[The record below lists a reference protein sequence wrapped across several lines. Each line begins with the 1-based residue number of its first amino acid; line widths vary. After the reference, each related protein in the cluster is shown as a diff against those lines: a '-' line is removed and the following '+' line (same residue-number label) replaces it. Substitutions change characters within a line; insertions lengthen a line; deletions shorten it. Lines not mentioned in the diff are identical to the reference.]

1 MLSSG
6 KYFIDRKAG
15 YINLEGEGIF
25 DKMNNLRVLSFLFL
39 ILIGCSE
46 NRDQENVLPP
56 IHQRPHVQ
64 LLDTISGYDL
74 NSFTGDSINPMFYV
88 SSSDTVR
95 TGHRIPVS
103 LKSIEPKSAKEHPPK
118 SVTSSELP
126 GGKSFGE
133 LNRTVAPNGKT
144 DTLNYATD
152 SIHTQIKDSKGKPIP
167 LGVPI
172 KVRSRNVKV
181 THSHAID
188 ARAPSMRDKAN
199 TSIHYIDAEHGL
211 ISSFIQCMEESKD
224 GAIWLGSQG
233 SGFCRYDGKTFEQ
246 FSIEN
251 GLPDV
256 VVMALLE
263 DRKGNL
269 WIGTRY
275 GGLVKYDGHHFTIW
289 DMEGGLSTNYIHDIT
304 EDQEGQIWV
313 ATLGGGLIK
322 YDGAF
327 FTHYLA
333 ADSEDA
339 LKVLSVL
346 EDRSGNIW
354 LGTGDGA
361 VKYDGEE
368 FVCFGK
374 NSALKGAAVHNFA
387 IGENGKMVMATRF
400 DLWEYDGNQFAL
412 LKDQEGLPAG
422 NYNSTMGRDGS
433 LWTGF
438 DALRLIDNGKIV
450 TYGSDDGF
458 SSSGLSSIETDA
470 AGRIWMCTYGSGVYI
485 FNPYGATLY
494 NEENGYSNS
503 VTTAIEKD
511 FDGNMW
517 FGTTTGELIKR
528 RGQKFIRYGGSS
540 MVPSVITS
548 LLPDSNGIWIGTY
561 SLGLQFFDGE
571 KLIDK
576 NIDLGFDFGF
586 VTDLMRDSRNRLWI
600 LTDQNKAFVKDG
612 INLFQLDGIPGV
624 SLQHMAEDKEGAI
637 WIATYGKGLY
647 KYHQKKLIIYSEK
660 EGLAHNSLKSIHC
673 SNDGT
678 VWVATNNHG
687 LNRIVGDSIWHFS
700 TRQGLSS
707 DLLWSIAE
715 DQKERIWIATEKGVS
730 VLSPNNKGFD
740 IRTYGRQDGLKTLD
754 FVSNSVSLDNEEQF
768 WWGTGKVLTA
778 MNGSQNADSHSSPQV
793 AIRNLTVNGKF
804 VDFRGSLDPDIVDS
818 DTISAVPFTNLP
830 KNPRF
835 SPEVNELAFSFS
847 GIDWNQSEK
856 IKFSFMLKGIGNSW
870 SPPQS
875 EPSAVFRNLSHG
887 DYTFLLRAANENENW
902 SEPASYAFS
911 IAPYWWNSLLA
922 KVLYIVIIASAIY
935 LVFRL
940 QLSRKLAVQDAA
952 RFEELN
958 TLKTNFFTNVSHE
971 FRTPLTIVKGSVP
984 LLRRFY
990 DTRSKSNFD
999 DQLHMLEKNGD
1010 QLLQLINE
1018 ILDLS
1023 SLEEGRRT
1031 WTKQP
1036 ILLSNIT
1043 RQIVILFHSL
1053 AEQKGID
1060 LTFHS
1065 SGDHLVIDA
1074 DEKALNHIL
1083 QNLIGNAIKYS
1094 GKGTV
1099 AVKCNVN
1106 NGQAIV
1112 EVSDSGKGIT
1122 PEDLPRIFDRFY
1134 TTSEN
1139 KNRTNST
1146 GIGLALTKE
1155 LVMAMDGEIAAKS
1168 DSNKGS
1174 VFTVRFPLS
1183 NASPSE
1189 AAKLHTDQNLIVDS
1203 DPGEELD
1210 DHASSD
1216 KPLVLIVDDHAD
1228 IRRLIADTM
1237 RSEYSIITAKNGS
1250 EGIARAQEEVPD
1262 FIIVDW
1268 MMPGM
1273 TGPDMVSQ
1281 LKNDKS
1287 TSHIPMML
1295 LTAKADKASRLE
1307 GLEKGADAFLEKPFE
1322 SAELQSQVKSLITS
1336 RNALREYINNEDKRD
1351 KAIERFDPEKE
1362 FIEITE
1368 KAILENL
1375 SDPELSGAALAGV
1388 HFLSRSQFSRK
1399 LKAITGK
1406 SITAFIRAIRI
1417 DVAKKYIAEGK
1428 LQIAEIAYEVGF
1440 SDPAYFTRVFSKETG
1455 MSPTEFG
1462 EKGNG

>member
-1 MLSSG
+1 M
-6 KYFIDRKAG
+6 K
-15 YINLEGEGIF
+15 
-25 DKMNNLRVLSFLFL
+25 FLYATAFL
-39 ILIGCSE
+39 ILVLMGCTELSPSE
-46 NRDQENVLPP
+46 KEMPRIQQAPNIQY
-56 IHQRPHVQ
+56 
-64 LLDTISGYDL
+64 LDTISGYQV
-74 NSFTGDSINPMFYV
+74 NPYTGDSIKPLLRV
-88 SSSDTVR
+88 ASSDTIQ
-95 TGHRIPVS
+95 TGQPLPVS
-103 LKSIEPKSAKEHPPK
+103 LKSIAHASGEQK
-118 SVTSSELP
+118 TSKPVGISEVAV
-126 GGKSFGE
+126 GKASSDLKRAIVPFGK
-133 LNRTVAPNGKT
+133 P
-144 DTLNYATD
+144 DTLNYTTD
-152 SIHTQIKDSKGKPIP
+152 SIKTQITDSRGKPIP
-167 LGVPI
+167 LGVPL
-172 KVRSRNVKV
+172 KVKSRKVKV
-181 THSHAID
+181 THSQAID
-188 ARAPSMRDKAN
+188 AFAPSMRDNAN
-199 TSIHYIDAEHGL
+199 TSVHYIDVEHGL
-211 ISSFIQCMEESKD
+211 ISSFIRCIEEGKD
-224 GAIWLGSQG
+224 GAMWLGSQG

-263 DRKGNL
+263 DRYGNL

-289 DMEGGLSTNYIHDIT
+289 DAEAGLSSDYIHEII
-304 EDQEGQIWV
+304 EDREGQIWV
-313 ATLGGGLIK
+313 STLGGGLIK
-322 YDGAF
+322 YDGEF

-333 ADSEDA
+333 ADTPDA
-339 LKVLSVL
+339 LKVISASQ
-346 EDRSGNIW
+346 DQSGNLW
-354 LGTGDGA
+354 FGTGAGP

-374 NSALKGAAVHNFA
+374 NSALKGAAVYNFA
-387 IGENGKMVMATRF
+387 LEKNGKIFMATRSGV
-400 DLWEYDGNQFAL
+400 WEYNGNRFTL
-412 LKDQEGLPAG
+412 LKDQKGLPAG
-422 NYNSTMGRDGS
+422 LYNGTLGSDGS
-433 LWTGF
+433 LWTGY
-438 DALRLIDNGKIV
+438 DSLRRIVDEKIV
-450 TYGSDDGF
+450 TYGTDAGF
-458 SSSGLSSIETDA
+458 SASGISSIGTDS

-485 FNPYGATLY
+485 FNPYGAKLY
-494 NEENGYSNS
+494 KEENGYSNS

-511 FDGNMW
+511 SDGNMW
-517 FGTTTGELIKR
+517 FGTTTGELIQKR
-528 RGQKFIRYGGSS
+528 DQKFIRYGGNSLVS
-540 MVPSVITS
+540 SVITS

-571 KLIDK
+571 KLVDK
-576 NIDLGFDFGF
+576 NVELGFDFGF
-586 VTDLMRDSRNRLWI
+586 VTNLMRDSQNRLWI

-612 INLFQLDGIPGV
+612 EKTFQLDGIPGV

-647 KYHQKKLIIYSEK
+647 KYHREKLTIYSEK
-660 EGLAHNSLKSIHC
+660 EGLANNLLKSVHC
-673 SNDGT
+673 ASDGT
-678 VWVATNNHG
+678 VWVSTNNHG

-700 TRQGLSS
+700 TKQGLSS
-707 DLLWSIAE
+707 DLLWSVAE
-715 DQKERIWIATEKGVS
+715 DQKQRIWLGTEKGIS
-730 VLSPNNKGFD
+730 VLTPKNKGFD
-740 IRTYGRQDGLKTLD
+740 LQNYGREDGLKTLD
-754 FVSNSVSLDNEEQF
+754 FVSNSVSLDDKEQF

-778 MNGSQNADSHSSPQV
+778 IDASQIAKTNSPPQV
-793 AIRNLTVNGKF
+793 SIRNVTVNGKF
-804 VDFRGSLDPDIVDS
+804 VDFRDTLNRDIIDS
-818 DTISAVPFTNLP
+818 DTVSTTPFTNLP
-830 KNPRF
+830 KNTRF

-847 GIDWNQSEK
+847 GIDWNQTEK
-856 IKFSFMLKGIGNSW
+856 VKFSFMLKGISNAW

-875 EPSAVFRNLSHG
+875 EPSAVFRNLSQG
-887 DYTFLLRAANENENW
+887 DYTFLLRAANENGNW

-911 IAPYWWNSLLA
+911 IAPHWWNSLWAKILYVLA
-922 KVLYIVIIASAIY
+922 IASGIY
-935 LVFRL
+935 FVFKL
-940 QLSRKLAVQDAA
+940 QLSRKLAVKDAV

-990 DTRSKSNFD
+990 DTRSKSNFES
-999 DQLHMLEKNGD
+999 QLQMLEKNGD

-1031 WTKQP
+1031 WTKHP
-1036 ILLSNIT
+1036 ILLSNIV
-1043 RQIVILFHSL
+1043 RQTVILFHSL

-1060 LTFHS
+1060 LTLHAS
-1065 SGDHLVIDA
+1065 RDIVIEA

-1094 GKGTV
+1094 DKGTV
-1099 AVKCNVN
+1099 AVKCNLN
-1106 NGQAIV
+1106 NGQAVV
-1112 EVSDSGKGIT
+1112 EISDSGRGIE
-1122 PEDLPRIFDRFY
+1122 PEDLPYIFDRFY
-1134 TTSEN
+1134 TSPEN
-1139 KNRTNST
+1139 KNRKNST

-1155 LVMAMDGEIAAKS
+1155 LVTAMEGEITAES
-1168 DSNKGS
+1168 DSGNGS

-1183 NASPSE
+1183 NADASE
-1189 AAKLHTDQNLIVDS
+1189 AVKLQVDQSMVVDS
-1203 DPGEELD
+1203 DPGEEID
-1210 DHASSD
+1210 DHVSPD

-1237 RSEYSIITAKNGS
+1237 RSEYSVITAQNGN

-1262 FIIVDW
+1262 FIIADW

-1322 SAELQSQVKSLITS
+1322 PAELQSQIKSLIDS
-1336 RNALREYINNEDKRD
+1336 RNALREYVNSEDLRD
-1351 KAIERFDPEKE
+1351 KTIERFDPEKE

-1368 KAILENL
+1368 KAILEKL
-1375 SDPELSGAALAGV
+1375 SDPDLSGAAIAGV

-1406 SITAFIRAIRI
+1406 SITAFIRTIRI

-1428 LQIAEIAYEVGF
+1428 LQIAEVAYEVGF

-1462 EKGNG
+1462 ERRSG